1 MLSAT
6 QGKRGAPESWPWLGP
21 YSVFLPED
29 AAMLL
34 TEWLAG
40 RPLSDSFPMIGCT
53 DRADGMQML
62 MSARRGAAADRL
74 MWAAPSRG
82 DHEYTR

>member
-40 RPLSDSFPMIGCT
+40 RPLSDSFPMN
-53 DRADGMQML
+53 R
-62 MSARRGAAADRL
+62 S
-74 MWAAPSRG
+74 
-82 DHEYTR
+82 